1 MSNRN
6 LAERIFQRLVENG
19 YFSPHAVELVKVIED
34 ELDVNTRTQ
43 TDADQEAQDWDTF
56 GINKI

>member
-1 MSNRN
+1 MDNRQI
-6 LAERIFQRLVENG
+6 AERVFRRLVEKG
-19 YFSPHAVELVKVIED
+19 YFSPYAVEVVDVIED
-34 ELDVNTRTQ
+34 ELDWNENTE